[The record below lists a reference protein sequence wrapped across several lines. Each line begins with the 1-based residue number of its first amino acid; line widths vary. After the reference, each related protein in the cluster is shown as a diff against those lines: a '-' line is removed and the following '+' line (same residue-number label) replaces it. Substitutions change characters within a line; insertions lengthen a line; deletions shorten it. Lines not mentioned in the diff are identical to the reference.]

1 MLIFLAKI
9 KYNEVFRGAGGGYIY
24 FWRTPEIS
32 SSFSNLKVS
41 TIAIVIIIFYAGLE
55 FESRRFIK
63 YNKWLDH

>member
-1 MLIFLAKI
+1 MKFS
-9 KYNEVFRGAGGGYIY
+9 GGGGYIY

-32 SSFSNLKVS
+32 SPFSNLKVS
-41 TIAIVIIIFYAGLE
+41 TIAIVITIFYAGLE